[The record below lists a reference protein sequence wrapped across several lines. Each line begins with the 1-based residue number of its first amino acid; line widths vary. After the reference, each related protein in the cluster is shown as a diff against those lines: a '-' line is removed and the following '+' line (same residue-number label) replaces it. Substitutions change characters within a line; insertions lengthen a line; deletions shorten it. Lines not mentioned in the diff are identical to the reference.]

1 MRFEELLEKKE
12 AKQIGL
18 LKNLV
23 MTGGKQPIQEMAQR
37 LQVTKKSVETYVEDL
52 QLFLKR
58 YKEQCRLVYDGYYLA
73 LSLAP
78 EFSVSEIENQ
88 FYQEAPKFQI
98 LVTLLQER
106 EIAFVR
112 VSQELQISE
121 SSLSRKIKELNLLL
135 KEFDLTIW
143 QGKMEGEEAQIRY
156 FYFQLL
162 WYMGNSV
169 EEVSGRNQ
177 RYVENIER
185 GLDIQLRPEARKRVL
200 LWLKITKLRL
210 NVPHQKFA
218 RLNKKFQPYLKDP
231 MYQKLK
237 QIVYRSFGY
246 YAVEIQEEEA
256 MLHFCFLLSM
266 SILSEA
272 EFHQYSLVRSRFT
285 PTGLV
290 DTLLLE
296 NILRFYRPIKVHHE
310 VEALCYYYLAQIH
323 PQLYFFK
330 GDIEVYNR
338 ENIWAMEQELSS
350 RDMRGLCQKLLALA
364 QESFALPE
372 DEQNSLLAMTAV
384 KYLSV
389 LAILDFQMNRE
400 VRVGIHLKMEP
411 LFKNATITM
420 LILHLKS
427 LNGVVV
433 EECRENQTYDLIISN
448 EKLPTHKT
456 VYYFSELGTK
466 YDIAQIKQL
475 IRNLSS

>member
-18 LKNLV
+18 LKTLV
-23 MTGGKQPIQEMAQR
+23 MSGGKQPIQEMAVR
-37 LQVTKKSVETYVEDL
+37 LEVTKKSVENYVEDL
-52 QLFLKR
+52 QLFLRR
-58 YKEQCRLVYDGYYLA
+58 YQQKCQLNYNGYYL
-73 LSLAP
+73 S
-78 EFSVSEIENQ
+78 FSMVPDFSISEIEFQ

-98 LVTLLQER
+98 LLTLIQER

-143 QGKMEGEEAQIRY
+143 QGKLEGEEAQIRY

-162 WYMGNSV
+162 WYMGNPIDETS
-169 EEVSGRNQ
+169 ERNK

-185 GLDIQLRPEARKRVL
+185 GLEICLRPEAKKRVL

-210 NVPHQKFA
+210 NIPNQTFKG
-218 RLNKKFQPYLKDP
+218 LNKKFQPYLKDP

-246 YAVEIQEEEA
+246 YAVEIREEEA

-266 SILSEA
+266 SILSEE
-272 EFHQYSLVRSRFT
+272 EFRTYSLSRSRFT

-290 DTLLLE
+290 DTLILE
-296 NILRFYRPIKVHHE
+296 NILRFYRPTKVHHE

-330 GDIEVYNR
+330 GDVEVYNR

-350 RDMRGLCQKLLALA
+350 RDMKGLCQKLLGIT
-364 QESFALPE
+364 QEEFLLPA

-389 LAILDFQMNRE
+389 LAILDFQMNRD

-433 EECRENQTYDLIISN
+433 EECREGQAYDLIISN
-448 EKLPTHKT
+448 EKLHTHAP

-466 YDIAQIKQL
+466 YDIAQIKKL
-475 IRNLSS
+475 IRDL